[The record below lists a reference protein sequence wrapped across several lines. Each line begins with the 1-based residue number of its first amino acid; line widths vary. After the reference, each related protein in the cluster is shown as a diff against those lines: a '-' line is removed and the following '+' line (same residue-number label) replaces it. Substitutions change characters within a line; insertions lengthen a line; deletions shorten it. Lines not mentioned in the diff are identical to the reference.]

1 MALMGE
7 IALKMLW
14 GDRAKYLGLVFAIT
28 FATMLMSQQV
38 SIFIGLMARTAS
50 HVSDVRE
57 ANLWI
62 MDPQVRYIDEVK
74 PMPDKQLFRVR
85 GVQGVEWAVPWFKG
99 LAVVRAPGGIMQQ
112 VILLGVDDA
121 SLVGRPPRM
130 IHGHWE
136 DLKQPDAMIMDRAGW
151 EYTWPGEPFVPGRVV
166 EVNDRRVA
174 IVGLAEA
181 SPPFVT
187 FPVVYS
193 RYSQALK
200 LSPTERNAMSFILA
214 RSAPGDDPKAVAH
227 RIETATGL
235 QALTSREF
243 EWRSVSHYL
252 QRTGIP
258 VNFGITVVLGF
269 IVGAAVAGQT
279 FYIFVLENLRQF
291 GALKAI
297 GVGNTQILSMVLLQ
311 AAVVAFI
318 GFSLGIGGSAIFFE
332 STNDLTHLR
341 GFRLYWE
348 VIAATAAAVV
358 VIMVI
363 ASFASIRKV
372 MVLEPAIVF
381 RG

>member
-1 MALMGE
+1 MGE

-50 HVSDVRE
+50 QVSDVRE
-57 ANLWI
+57 ADVWV
-62 MDPQVRYIDEVK
+62 MDPQVKYIDEVK
-74 PMPDKQLFRVR
+74 PMPDKQLARVR
-85 GVQGVEWAVPWFKG
+85 GVPGVEWAVPWFKG

-121 SLVGRPPRM
+121 TLVGRPPTM
-130 IHGHWE
+130 IHGRWE
-136 DLKQPDAMIMDRAGW
+136 DLRQPDAMIMDRAGW
-151 EYTWPGEPFVPGRVV
+151 EYTWPGEPFRAGRVI
-166 EVNDRRVA
+166 ELNDRRVT

-187 FPVVYS
+187 FPVVYT
-193 RYSQALK
+193 RYSEALK
-200 LSPTERNAMSFILA
+200 FSPTERNAMSFVIA
-214 RSAPGDDPKAVAH
+214 RSRAGEDPAEIAR
-227 RIETATGL
+227 RIADHTGL

-258 VNFGITVVLGF
+258 VNFGITVLLGF

-297 GVGNTQILSMVLLQ
+297 GVGNAQILGMVLLQ
-311 AAVVAFI
+311 ASVVAFI
-318 GFSLGIGGSAIFFE
+318 GFALGIGGSAIFFE

-341 GFRLYWE
+341 GFRLHWE
-348 VIAATAAAVV
+348 VIAATAAAVLA
-358 VIMVI
+358 IMAI
-363 ASFASIRKV
+363 ASYASIRKV